1 MPLRAIVI
9 GAGWAGEGHS
19 KALRA
24 AGVEVVALCGRTPE
38 PAQALAQKLGIAA
51 VRLDWRAA
59 LQDLQPDIVAI
70 ATPGHLHAEMVV
82 AAAKV
87 GCHIVCEKPLGLS
100 AGQALEMLQ
109 AVEAAGV
116 KHAYCMTSRYA
127 PAALY
132 AQQLLAS
139 GLIGQVQ
146 EIECIHH
153 FNMAPLTPYSWFFQ
167 LSQGGGALY
176 TDFPHFL
183 GQVLFMTGGKLGA
196 VSGAARHLLD
206 QVPVGMPVHDFRV
219 SFTPLDPQ
227 QAESGVWQPVDADLG
242 YTILGRLSMPDGNT
256 ASVLW
261 QASEMATGRHSNAL
275 AFYGTKGAL
284 HLEAPFFPQ
293 TIEHFAPRGHPAQ
306 QRWQEI
312 QIPDEINR
320 LLAWT
325 EDPVQSA
332 WHQLVRTFVAD
343 VRGEGYSGYPTFHDG
358 WVANTIIDIVRS
370 DQGWTTL
377 PTASQPLVQKITSSN
392 DSPPSQ

>member
-1 MPLRAIVI
+1 MTVRAIVI

-38 PAQALAQKLGIAA
+38 PAQAMAQKLGIAA

-59 LQDLQPDIVAI
+59 LHDLQPDLVAL
-70 ATPGHLHAEMVV
+70 ATPGHLHEEMVL
-82 AAAKV
+82 AAASL
-87 GCHIVCEKPLGLS
+87 GCHILCEKPLGLN
-100 AGQALEMLQ
+100 ARQAQAMLQ

-116 KHAYCMTSRYA
+116 KHAYCTTSRYA

-139 GLIGQVQ
+139 GLIGPVQ

-153 FNMAPLTPYSWFFQ
+153 FNTSPLTPASWFFQ

-183 GQVLFMTGGKLGA
+183 GQVLFMTGGKIGA
-196 VSGAARHLLD
+196 VCGAARRLID
-206 QVPVGMPVHDFRV
+206 QVPVGAPIHDFRV
-219 SFTPLDPQ
+219 SFTPLSPE
-227 QAESGVWQPVDADLG
+227 QAAAGAWQPVDADMG
-242 YTILGRLSMPDGNT
+242 YTILGRLHLPDGTT

-261 QASEMATGRHSNAL
+261 QASELAAGRHPNAL
-275 AFYGTKGAL
+275 AFYGTKGSL
-284 HLEAPFFPQ
+284 HLHAPFFPQ

-306 QRWQEI
+306 QRWQEM

-332 WHQLVRTFVAD
+332 WHQLVREFVAD

-370 DQGWTTL
+370 EQGWAAL
-377 PTASQPLVQKITSSN
+377 PAWSSN
-392 DSPPSQ
+392 LA

>member
-1 MPLRAIVI
+1 MTLRAIVI

-24 AGVEVVALCGRTPE
+24 AGVEIVAICGRTPE
-38 PAQALAQKLGIAA
+38 PAQAMARKLGIAD

-59 LQDLQPDIVAI
+59 LQALQPDLVTI
-70 ATPGHLHAEMVV
+70 ATPGHLHAEMVL
-82 AAAKV
+82 AAAGL
-87 GCHIVCEKPLGLS
+87 GCHILCEKPLGLN
-100 AGQALEMLQ
+100 ADQARAMLQ

-116 KHAYCMTSRYA
+116 KHAYGATSRYA

-132 AQQLLAS
+132 AQRLLAS

-153 FNMAPLTPYSWFFQ
+153 FNLSPLTPASWFFQ

-183 GQVLFMTGGKLGA
+183 GQVLFMTGGQIQA
-196 VSGAARHLLD
+196 VCGSARPLLD
-206 QVPVGMPVHDFRV
+206 KVPVGAPVHDFRA

-227 QAESGVWQPVDADLG
+227 QAESGRWQPVDADMG
-242 YTILGRLSMPDGNT
+242 YTILGRLQMPAGNT

-261 QASEMATGRHSNAL
+261 QASEMAAGRHPNAL
-275 AFYGTKGAL
+275 AFYGSQGSL
-284 HLEAPFFPQ
+284 HLNAPFFPE
-293 TIEHFAPRGHPAQ
+293 TIEHFAPRGRPTQ
-306 QRWQEI
+306 QRWQEM
-312 QIPDEINR
+312 QIPDEFNR

-332 WHQLVRTFVAD
+332 WHQLVREFVAD

-370 DQGWTTL
+370 GQGWTAL
-377 PTASQPLVQKITSSN
+377 PAWSN
-392 DSPPSQ
+392 S